1 MTNIPMPVIAGA
13 LSTILFTSSMLP
25 MLRKALV
32 SKDLRSYSPA
42 MLVMTNTGNL
52 VHSVY
57 VYSLPPGPIWVLHT
71 FHLLSTALMLA
82 WYLRYEWR
90 PSPLRRDPRP
100 AGPSHLHATDPAPC
114 A

>member
-1 MTNIPMPVIAGA
+1 MLNIPMPVIAGA
-13 LSTILFTSSMLP
+13 LSTILFASSMLP
-25 MLRKALV
+25 MLRKAFV

-42 MLVMTNTGNL
+42 MLLLTNTGNL

-82 WYLRYEWR
+82 WYLRYE
-90 PSPLRRDPRP
+90 
-100 AGPSHLHATDPAPC
+100 
-114 A
+114 